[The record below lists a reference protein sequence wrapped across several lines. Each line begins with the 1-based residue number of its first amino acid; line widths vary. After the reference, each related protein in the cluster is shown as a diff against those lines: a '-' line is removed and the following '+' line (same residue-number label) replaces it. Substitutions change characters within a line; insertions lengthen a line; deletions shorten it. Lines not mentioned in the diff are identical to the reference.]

1 MLLEFTINN
10 KIHLT
15 TKVSPF
21 IANYGRELRMEIDL
35 RRKGKMEKAMEFVKK
50 MRRIQEEVEAVLK
63 RAQEEIKRQVDK
75 ERKEAKE
82 WKVGDK
88 VILSVKDLVFK
99 ERPAN
104 KLVDQYVDL
113 YTIEEIISA
122 NVIKLQLPNSMRIH
136 LIVNIS
142 QVV

>member
-1 MLLEFTINN
+1 
-10 KIHLT
+10 
-15 TKVSPF
+15 VSPF

-35 RRKGKMEKAMEFVKK
+35 RRKGKMEKAMEFVKR

-99 ERPAN
+99 ERPAK

>member
-1 MLLEFTINN
+1 
-10 KIHLT
+10 
-15 TKVSPF
+15 VSPF